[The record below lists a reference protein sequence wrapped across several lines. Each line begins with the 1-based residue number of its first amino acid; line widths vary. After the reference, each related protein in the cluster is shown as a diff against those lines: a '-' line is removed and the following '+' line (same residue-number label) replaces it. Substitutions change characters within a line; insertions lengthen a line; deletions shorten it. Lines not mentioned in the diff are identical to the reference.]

1 MRILIDTN
9 ILINLEDNK
18 IISKQFSKFYRLA
31 ITNNCNLLYHPSA
44 IPVDINRDK
53 NSDRKEIIKSKLEKY
68 EKLLDFSEPT
78 TEFHKHI
85 GNKKVNDEID
95 NKQLYQLSKGYVDI
109 FVTEDKGIHNN
120 SKKIGLQSKV
130 LDINQILQLLE
141 EQFTIKIPTHPI
153 LKEHSIRDIETKFNS
168 IFFDSLREDYGGQEF
183 DKWLDKCLTQ
193 NRKCY
198 SLIVNDELQAI
209 LIYNIETVEQ
219 HQIANIFGKALKICT
234 LKVSDTAFGIKLGE
248 LFLNKMFE
256 YCINQKINYL
266 YLTVYEKQVHLIN
279 LLEIFGFYKIEF
291 KNKQGLNEI
300 QMIKCLDKKQIQ
312 TTENLINIHPFYIDN
327 PTISKFA
334 IPIRPDYYSNLFKDG
349 KLRVPTLFDTSPDS
363 VNEIQGN
370 TIIKAYISNS
380 KIKNLKKGDLL
391 FFYSSKTNQEIE
403 PVGILETIQI
413 VKDFNELWKIVG
425 KKTVFSQEQ
434 LLEQLN
440 KKQRLNVITFR
451 QITYLEKK
459 VKLTKIKEMKSFK
472 NNIQTI
478 TKISESDY
486 QELKNEKYFDQRYI
500 ID

>member
-18 IISKQFSKFYRLA
+18 VINKQFSEFYRLA
-31 ITNNCNLLYHPSA
+31 ISNNCKVFYHPNA
-44 IPVDINRDK
+44 IPVDISRDK
-53 NSDRKEIIKSKLEKY
+53 NTDRKEIIKSKLDKY
-68 EKLLDFSEPT
+68 EKLKDFREPPI
-78 TEFHKHI
+78 EFANHI
-85 GNKKVNDEID
+85 GEKKINDEID
-95 NKQLYQLSKGYVDI
+95 NKQLYQLFKGYVDV
-109 FVTEDKGIHNN
+109 FVTQDNGIHKNA
-120 SKKIGLQSKV
+120 KKIDLQTKV
-130 LDINQILQLLE
+130 LDVNQILYLLE
-141 EQFTIKIPTHPI
+141 DQFTIKIPTHPI
-153 LKEHSIRDIETKFNS
+153 LKEHSIREIENKFSSN
-168 IFFDSLREDYGGQEF
+168 FFDSLREDYGGAVF
-183 DKWLDKCLTQ
+183 DKWLTKCLIK

-198 SLIVNDELQAI
+198 TLIVNDELQAI
-209 LIYNIETVEQ
+209 LIYNVETVEE
-219 HQIANIFGKALKICT
+219 HQLKNIFGKVLKICT

-256 YCINQKINYL
+256 YCINQKINHL
-266 YLTVYEKQVHLIN
+266 YVTVYEKQDHLIK
-279 LLEIFGFYKIEF
+279 LLETFGFYKIEF
-291 KNKQGLNEI
+291 ENRQGLIEI
-300 QMIKCLDKKQIQ
+300 QMIKCLDKKQINA
-312 TTENLINIHPFYIDN
+312 TANLINIHPFYLDK

-334 IPIRPDYYSNLFKDG
+334 IPIRPDYYCNLFKDG
-349 KLRVPTLFDTSPDS
+349 QLRVPTLFDTSPDS

-391 FFYSSKTNQEIE
+391 FFYSSKTNKEIE

-434 LLEQLN
+434 LLEKLN
-440 KKQRLNVITFR
+440 EKQQLNVITFR

-478 TKISESDY
+478 TKISETDY
-486 QELKNEKYFDQRYI
+486 QELKNEKYFDKRYI